1 MRDPSRINRILDVI
15 RRIWIKNPDLRLT
28 QMILNVGGDN
38 EDIFFLEDDEL
49 AERLVALYSDQ
60 PLRNQPF
67 QDYGED

>member
-1 MRDPSRINRILDVI
+1 MRDPNRINRVLDVI
-15 RRIWIKNPDLRLT
+15 RRIWTKNPDLRFT

-60 PLRNQPF
+60 PPRNQPF